1 MKKRKLKPFVKISVL
16 GVTLF
21 VFVLS
26 VLLLTNNKSKQVMK
40 EDSSFT
46 YVNDYIF
53 DNYYPVINTEEKIV
67 KPYNSEN
74 VSLYKNFY
82 DKDATVEEQK
92 KSIIYYEGIYMQNSG
107 VDYKSDET
115 FDVVASV
122 SGTVTN
128 ITEDTLLGKTI
139 EIKNS
144 NEITTMYQS
153 LGEVIVKKGDTVKT
167 ITVTAPDGTVSQHK
181 ITIHKKVND
190 LGLDKVYL
198 NGRIATRIDE
208 NTFEIDVRRGTLK
221 ADINAIAH
229 DEAEYVSINGNTQT
243 ISENTYT
250 NCDISSQ
257 EVSIKV
263 IAMFE
268 ESTGLVFDQEK
279 DYKLKINVKD
289 EEIVIDDLRATIK
302 VDDEIDR
309 DFSLNRYQSFI
320 RKEEFVWIDLI
331 FRLDVNNENN
341 RKIVIEVY
349 YDDLINN
356 RYVQKINA
364 NFKTIKD
371 NSKSTR
377 LDITNLAIE
386 QEKLEE
392 MVEG

>member
-53 DNYYPVINTEEKIV
+53 DNYYPVINTEEKTV

-153 LGEVIVKKGDTVKT
+153 LGEVIVKKGDTVTQGQVIAKSGACVLNSD
-167 ITVTAPDGTVSQHK
+167 IKQGLHFEMYKNGTVINPEKSY
-181 ITIHKKVND
+181 
-190 LGLDKVYL
+190 DK
-198 NGRIATRIDE
+198 N
-208 NTFEIDVRRGTLK
+208 LK
-221 ADINAIAH
+221 DI
-229 DEAEYVSINGNTQT
+229 
-243 ISENTYT
+243 
-250 NCDISSQ
+250 
-257 EVSIKV
+257 
-263 IAMFE
+263 
-268 ESTGLVFDQEK
+268 
-279 DYKLKINVKD
+279 
-289 EEIVIDDLRATIK
+289 
-302 VDDEIDR
+302 
-309 DFSLNRYQSFI
+309 
-320 RKEEFVWIDLI
+320 
-331 FRLDVNNENN
+331 
-341 RKIVIEVY
+341 
-349 YDDLINN
+349 INN
-356 RYVQKINA
+356 
-364 NFKTIKD
+364 
-371 NSKSTR
+371 
-377 LDITNLAIE
+377 
-386 QEKLEE
+386 
-392 MVEG
+392 

>member
-1 MKKRKLKPFVKISVL
+1 MKKRKLKPFVKTSVL

-21 VFVLS
+21 VCILS

-115 FDVVASV
+115 FDVVASI

-153 LGEVIVKKGDTVKT
+153 LGEVIVKKGDTVTQGQVIAKSGACVLNSD
-167 ITVTAPDGTVSQHK
+167 IKQVLHFEMYKNGTVINPEKSY
-181 ITIHKKVND
+181 
-190 LGLDKVYL
+190 DK
-198 NGRIATRIDE
+198 N
-208 NTFEIDVRRGTLK
+208 LK
-221 ADINAIAH
+221 DI
-229 DEAEYVSINGNTQT
+229 
-243 ISENTYT
+243 
-250 NCDISSQ
+250 
-257 EVSIKV
+257 
-263 IAMFE
+263 
-268 ESTGLVFDQEK
+268 
-279 DYKLKINVKD
+279 
-289 EEIVIDDLRATIK
+289 
-302 VDDEIDR
+302 
-309 DFSLNRYQSFI
+309 
-320 RKEEFVWIDLI
+320 
-331 FRLDVNNENN
+331 
-341 RKIVIEVY
+341 
-349 YDDLINN
+349 INN
-356 RYVQKINA
+356 
-364 NFKTIKD
+364 
-371 NSKSTR
+371 
-377 LDITNLAIE
+377 
-386 QEKLEE
+386 
-392 MVEG
+392 

>member
-1 MKKRKLKPFVKISVL
+1 MKKRKLKPFVKTSVL

-40 EDSSFT
+40 DDSSFT

-115 FDVVASV
+115 FDVVASI

-153 LGEVIVKKGDTVKT
+153 LGEVIVKKGDTVTQGQVIAKSGACVLNSD
-167 ITVTAPDGTVSQHK
+167 IKQGLHFEMYKNGTVINPEKSY
-181 ITIHKKVND
+181 
-190 LGLDKVYL
+190 DK
-198 NGRIATRIDE
+198 N
-208 NTFEIDVRRGTLK
+208 LK
-221 ADINAIAH
+221 DI
-229 DEAEYVSINGNTQT
+229 
-243 ISENTYT
+243 
-250 NCDISSQ
+250 
-257 EVSIKV
+257 
-263 IAMFE
+263 
-268 ESTGLVFDQEK
+268 
-279 DYKLKINVKD
+279 
-289 EEIVIDDLRATIK
+289 
-302 VDDEIDR
+302 
-309 DFSLNRYQSFI
+309 
-320 RKEEFVWIDLI
+320 
-331 FRLDVNNENN
+331 
-341 RKIVIEVY
+341 
-349 YDDLINN
+349 INN
-356 RYVQKINA
+356 
-364 NFKTIKD
+364 
-371 NSKSTR
+371 
-377 LDITNLAIE
+377 
-386 QEKLEE
+386 
-392 MVEG
+392 

>member
-1 MKKRKLKPFVKISVL
+1 MKKRKLKPFVKTSVL

-26 VLLLTNNKSKQVMK
+26 ILLLTNNKSKQVMK

-115 FDVVASV
+115 FDVVASI

-153 LGEVIVKKGDTVKT
+153 LGEVIVKKGDTVTQGQVIAKSGACVLNSD
-167 ITVTAPDGTVSQHK
+167 IKQGLHFEMYKNGTVINPEKSY
-181 ITIHKKVND
+181 
-190 LGLDKVYL
+190 DK
-198 NGRIATRIDE
+198 N
-208 NTFEIDVRRGTLK
+208 LK
-221 ADINAIAH
+221 DI
-229 DEAEYVSINGNTQT
+229 
-243 ISENTYT
+243 
-250 NCDISSQ
+250 
-257 EVSIKV
+257 
-263 IAMFE
+263 
-268 ESTGLVFDQEK
+268 
-279 DYKLKINVKD
+279 
-289 EEIVIDDLRATIK
+289 
-302 VDDEIDR
+302 
-309 DFSLNRYQSFI
+309 
-320 RKEEFVWIDLI
+320 
-331 FRLDVNNENN
+331 
-341 RKIVIEVY
+341 
-349 YDDLINN
+349 INN
-356 RYVQKINA
+356 
-364 NFKTIKD
+364 
-371 NSKSTR
+371 
-377 LDITNLAIE
+377 
-386 QEKLEE
+386 
-392 MVEG
+392 

>member
-1 MKKRKLKPFVKISVL
+1 MKKRRLKPFVKISVL

-115 FDVVASV
+115 FDVVASI

-153 LGEVIVKKGDTVKT
+153 LGEVIVKKGDTVTQGQVIAKSGACVLNSD
-167 ITVTAPDGTVSQHK
+167 IKQGLHFEMYKNGTVINPEKSY
-181 ITIHKKVND
+181 
-190 LGLDKVYL
+190 DK
-198 NGRIATRIDE
+198 N
-208 NTFEIDVRRGTLK
+208 LK
-221 ADINAIAH
+221 DI
-229 DEAEYVSINGNTQT
+229 
-243 ISENTYT
+243 
-250 NCDISSQ
+250 
-257 EVSIKV
+257 
-263 IAMFE
+263 
-268 ESTGLVFDQEK
+268 
-279 DYKLKINVKD
+279 
-289 EEIVIDDLRATIK
+289 
-302 VDDEIDR
+302 
-309 DFSLNRYQSFI
+309 
-320 RKEEFVWIDLI
+320 
-331 FRLDVNNENN
+331 
-341 RKIVIEVY
+341 
-349 YDDLINN
+349 INN
-356 RYVQKINA
+356 
-364 NFKTIKD
+364 
-371 NSKSTR
+371 
-377 LDITNLAIE
+377 
-386 QEKLEE
+386 
-392 MVEG
+392 

>member
-21 VFVLS
+21 LFVLS

-153 LGEVIVKKGDTVKT
+153 LGEVIVKKGDTVTQGQVIAKSGT
-167 ITVTAPDGTVSQHK
+167 CVLNSDIKQGLHFEMYKNGTVINPEKSY
-181 ITIHKKVND
+181 
-190 LGLDKVYL
+190 DK
-198 NGRIATRIDE
+198 N
-208 NTFEIDVRRGTLK
+208 LK
-221 ADINAIAH
+221 DI
-229 DEAEYVSINGNTQT
+229 
-243 ISENTYT
+243 
-250 NCDISSQ
+250 
-257 EVSIKV
+257 
-263 IAMFE
+263 
-268 ESTGLVFDQEK
+268 
-279 DYKLKINVKD
+279 
-289 EEIVIDDLRATIK
+289 
-302 VDDEIDR
+302 
-309 DFSLNRYQSFI
+309 
-320 RKEEFVWIDLI
+320 
-331 FRLDVNNENN
+331 
-341 RKIVIEVY
+341 
-349 YDDLINN
+349 INN
-356 RYVQKINA
+356 
-364 NFKTIKD
+364 
-371 NSKSTR
+371 
-377 LDITNLAIE
+377 
-386 QEKLEE
+386 
-392 MVEG
+392 

>member
-1 MKKRKLKPFVKISVL
+1 MKKRKLKPFVKTSVL

-21 VFVLS
+21 VCILS

-115 FDVVASV
+115 FDVVASI

-153 LGEVIVKKGDTVKT
+153 LGEVIVKKGDTVTQGQVIAKSGACVLNSD
-167 ITVTAPDGTVSQHK
+167 IKQGLHFEMYKNGTVINPEKSY
-181 ITIHKKVND
+181 
-190 LGLDKVYL
+190 DK
-198 NGRIATRIDE
+198 N
-208 NTFEIDVRRGTLK
+208 LK
-221 ADINAIAH
+221 DI
-229 DEAEYVSINGNTQT
+229 
-243 ISENTYT
+243 
-250 NCDISSQ
+250 
-257 EVSIKV
+257 
-263 IAMFE
+263 
-268 ESTGLVFDQEK
+268 
-279 DYKLKINVKD
+279 
-289 EEIVIDDLRATIK
+289 
-302 VDDEIDR
+302 
-309 DFSLNRYQSFI
+309 
-320 RKEEFVWIDLI
+320 
-331 FRLDVNNENN
+331 
-341 RKIVIEVY
+341 
-349 YDDLINN
+349 INN
-356 RYVQKINA
+356 
-364 NFKTIKD
+364 
-371 NSKSTR
+371 
-377 LDITNLAIE
+377 
-386 QEKLEE
+386 
-392 MVEG
+392 